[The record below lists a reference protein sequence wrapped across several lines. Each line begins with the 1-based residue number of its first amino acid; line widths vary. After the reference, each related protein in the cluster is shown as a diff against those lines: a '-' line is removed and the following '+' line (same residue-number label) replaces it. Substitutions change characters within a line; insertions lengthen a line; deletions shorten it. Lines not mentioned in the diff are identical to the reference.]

1 MKKGRGPATPS
12 PGRASSAAKEKEEG
26 GEGGGDGEGRRG
38 GGLGDVEGSIATDA
52 SSIGAS
58 PLVSALSTLVI

>member
-1 MKKGRGPATPS
+1 L
-12 PGRASSAAKEKEEG
+12 SAAKEEEEEE

-38 GGLGDVEGSIATDA
+38 GGLGDVEGSIAIDA

-58 PLVSALSTLVI
+58 PLVSALSTSVI

>member
-1 MKKGRGPATPS
+1 L
-12 PGRASSAAKEKEEG
+12 SAAKEEEEE

-38 GGLGDVEGSIATDA
+38 GGLGDVEGSIAIDA

-58 PLVSALSTLVI
+58 PLVSALSTSVI